1 MRTRTFL
8 PLCLLILVNQL
19 GFGLI
24 TPVLPAYAR
33 SFGLSAGAVGLVIGV
48 YGLARFLANVP
59 AGQLAE
65 RRGRKPVLILGT
77 AITTVASALMA
88 TAGSLT
94 QLLLYRLL
102 AGFGAATVLT
112 GGQVMVGDL
121 ATAENRGRMMS
132 IYQGFFLIGVG
143 LGPTPG
149 GLLADHFGL
158 RAPFVAYAVFS
169 GLACVV
175 ALLVI
180 RETKPRQPTRT
191 TPITDP
197 TPALAPPS
205 RSGAARA
212 VVWSAPFLL
221 VGLVS
226 FVQFFART
234 GAFFTVIPLLG
245 KDRVGLGE
253 SQIGYAQTLAQVI
266 NLAVLYHAGLLADR
280 LGRKRVIVPATLV
293 CGLAVAMFALSG
305 NYAMYLLSALVWG
318 LGSGFAGPSPAAY
331 VADLAPPALRG
342 RVFGAYRSL
351 ADSGYIVG
359 PILLGW
365 LAGVGGYGLP
375 LALTA
380 ALFLLS
386 GALFGLAAPELALRV
401 GPAHPSAQSGRR
413 ASGTL
418 S

>member
-1 MRTRTFL
+1 MRSVPVRNRLFL

-19 GFGLI
+19 GFGLV

-33 SFGLSAGAVGLVIGV
+33 GFGLSAGAVGLVIGV

-88 TAGSLT
+88 TAGSLP

-132 IYQGFFLIGVG
+132 LYQGFFLIGVG

-169 GLACVV
+169 GLACLV
-175 ALLVI
+175 ALAII
-180 RETKPRQPTRT
+180 RETKPREPART
-191 TPITDP
+191 ALMVDP
-197 TPALAPPS
+197 PPS
-205 RSGAARA
+205 GAAARA

-234 GAFFTVIPLLG
+234 GAFFTVVPLLG
-245 KDRVGLGE
+245 KDRIGLGE
-253 SQIGYAQTLAQVI
+253 SQIGVAQTLAQVV

-293 CGLAVAMFALSG
+293 CSLAVAMFALSG
-305 NYAMYLLSALVWG
+305 SYAVYLLSTFLWG

-375 LALTA
+375 LLLTA
-380 ALFLLS
+380 VLFLLS
-386 GALFGLAAPELALRV
+386 GALFGLAAPELALRAS
-401 GPAHPSAQSGRR
+401 PAQPSAQSGRR

>member
-1 MRTRTFL
+1 MRNRLFL
-8 PLCLLILVNQL
+8 SLCLLILVNQL

-88 TAGSLT
+88 TAASLG

-121 ATAENRGRMMS
+121 ATPENRGRMMS
-132 IYQGFFLIGVG
+132 LYQGFFLIGVG
-143 LGPTPG
+143 LGPSLG
-149 GLLADHFGL
+149 GLLADRFGL
-158 RAPFVAYAVFS
+158 RAPFVAYALFS
-169 GLACVV
+169 GLACLV
-175 ALLVI
+175 ALFVI
-180 RETKPRQPTRT
+180 RETKPRGTTRST
-191 TPITDP
+191 AVPDE
-197 TPALAPPS
+197 AP
-205 RSGAARA
+205 GAAARA

-234 GAFFTVIPLLG
+234 GAFFTVVPLLG
-245 KDRVGLGE
+245 KDRMGASE
-253 SQIGYAQTLAQVI
+253 AQIGLVQTLAQVV

-293 CGLAVAMFALSG
+293 CGLAMALFALSG
-305 NYAMYLLSALVWG
+305 NYATYLLSAFVWG

-365 LAGVGGYGLP
+365 LAGVGGYALP
-375 LALTA
+375 LLLTA

-386 GALFGLAAPELALRV
+386 GTLFGLAAPELALRA
-401 GPAHPSAQSGRR
+401 GRPQPSAQSGRR

>member
-1 MRTRTFL
+1 MRNRLFL
-8 PLCLLILVNQL
+8 SLCLLILVNQL

-88 TAGSLT
+88 TAASLG

-121 ATAENRGRMMS
+121 ATPENRGRMMS
-132 IYQGFFLIGVG
+132 LYQGFFLIGVG
-143 LGPTPG
+143 LGPSLG
-149 GLLADHFGL
+149 GLLADRFGL
-158 RAPFVAYAVFS
+158 RAPFVAYALFS
-169 GLACVV
+169 GLACLV
-175 ALLVI
+175 ALFVI
-180 RETKPRQPTRT
+180 RETKPRGTTRST
-191 TPITDP
+191 AVPDE
-197 TPALAPPS
+197 AP
-205 RSGAARA
+205 GAAARA

-234 GAFFTVIPLLG
+234 GAFFTVVPLLG
-245 KDRVGLGE
+245 KDRMGASE
-253 SQIGYAQTLAQVI
+253 AQIGLVQTLAQVV

-293 CGLAVAMFALSG
+293 CGLAMALFALSG
-305 NYAMYLLSALVWG
+305 NYATYLLSAFVWG

-365 LAGVGGYGLP
+365 LAGVGGYALP
-375 LALTA
+375 LLLTA

-386 GALFGLAAPELALRV
+386 GTLFGLAAPELALRAGAV
-401 GPAHPSAQSGRR
+401 QPSAQSGRR

>member
-1 MRTRTFL
+1 MRNRLFL

-33 SFGLSAGAVGLVIGV
+33 GFGLSAGAVGLVIGV

-88 TAGSLT
+88 TAASLG

-132 IYQGFFLIGVG
+132 LYQGFFLIGVG
-143 LGPTPG
+143 LGPALG
-149 GLLADHFGL
+149 GLLADRLGL
-158 RAPFVAYAVFS
+158 RAPFVAYAAFS
-169 GLACVV
+169 GLACLM
-175 ALLVI
+175 ALGVI
-180 RETKPRQPTRT
+180 RETKPRGAVR
-191 TPITDP
+191 
-197 TPALAPPS
+197 AASEGAPS
-205 RSGAARA
+205 AAARA

-234 GAFFTVIPLLG
+234 GAFFTVVPLLG
-245 KDRVGLGE
+245 KDRMGASE
-253 SQIGYAQTLAQVI
+253 AQIGLVQTLAQVV

-280 LGRKRVIVPATLV
+280 LGRKRVIVPATLM
-293 CGLAVAMFALSG
+293 CGLAMAMFALSG
-305 NYAMYLLSALVWG
+305 SYALYLLSALVWG

-331 VADLAPPALRG
+331 VADIAPPELRG

-375 LALTA
+375 LLLTA

-386 GALFGLAAPELALRV
+386 GALFGFVAPEPHRRPAMAAPLT
-401 GPAHPSAQSGRR
+401 P
-413 ASGTL
+413 
-418 S
+418 

>member
-132 IYQGFFLIGVG
+132 LYQGFFLIGVG

-169 GLACVV
+169 GLACLV

-180 RETKPRQPTRT
+180 RETKPRQPTRA

-197 TPALAPPS
+197 TPAL
-205 RSGAARA
+205 AARA

-253 SQIGYAQTLAQVI
+253 SQIGFAQTLAQVV

-305 NYAMYLLSALVWG
+305 SYAIYLLSALVWG

-375 LALTA
+375 LTLTA

-386 GALFGLAAPELALRV
+386 GALFGLAAPELALRA
-401 GPAHPSAQSGRR
+401 GPAQPSAQSGRR

>member
-132 IYQGFFLIGVG
+132 LYQGFFLIGVG

-169 GLACVV
+169 GLACLV

-180 RETKPRQPTRT
+180 RETKPRQPTRA

-197 TPALAPPS
+197 TPAL
-205 RSGAARA
+205 AARA

-253 SQIGYAQTLAQVI
+253 SQIGFAQTLAQVV

-305 NYAMYLLSALVWG
+305 SYATYLLSALVWG

-375 LALTA
+375 LTLTA

-386 GALFGLAAPELALRV
+386 GALFGLAAPELALRA
-401 GPAHPSAQSGRR
+401 GRAQPCAQSGRR

>member
-1 MRTRTFL
+1 MPVRNRLFL

-65 RRGRKPVLILGT
+65 RQGRKPVLILGT

-88 TAGSLT
+88 TAASLG

-132 IYQGFFLIGVG
+132 LYQGFFLIGVG
-143 LGPTPG
+143 LGPSLG
-149 GLLADHFGL
+149 GLLADRFGL
-158 RAPFVAYAVFS
+158 RAPFVAYALFS
-169 GLACVV
+169 GLACLV

-180 RETKPRQPTRT
+180 RETKPRGTVRST
-191 TPITDP
+191 ATPD
-197 TPALAPPS
+197 AAP
-205 RSGAARA
+205 GAAARA

-234 GAFFTVIPLLG
+234 GAFFTVVPLLG
-245 KDRVGLGE
+245 KDRMGASE
-253 SQIGYAQTLAQVI
+253 AQIGLVQTLAQVV

-293 CGLAVAMFALSG
+293 CGLAMALFALSG
-305 NYAMYLLSALVWG
+305 SYAVYVLSALVWG

-365 LAGVGGYGLP
+365 LAGVGGYALP
-375 LALTA
+375 LLLTA

-386 GALFGLAAPELALRV
+386 GALFGLAAPELALRAGHV
-401 GPAHPSAQSGRR
+401 QPSAHPGRR

>member
-1 MRTRTFL
+1 MRNRLFL

-33 SFGLSAGAVGLVIGV
+33 GFGLSAGAVGLVIGV

-88 TAGSLT
+88 TAASLG

-132 IYQGFFLIGVG
+132 LYQGFFLIGVG
-143 LGPTPG
+143 LGPALG
-149 GLLADHFGL
+149 GLLADRLGL
-158 RAPFVAYAVFS
+158 RAPFVAYAAFS
-169 GLACVV
+169 GLACLM
-175 ALLVI
+175 ALGVI
-180 RETKPRQPTRT
+180 RETKPRGAVR
-191 TPITDP
+191 
-197 TPALAPPS
+197 AASEGAPS
-205 RSGAARA
+205 AAARA

-234 GAFFTVIPLLG
+234 GAFFTVVPLLG
-245 KDRVGLGE
+245 KDRMGASE
-253 SQIGYAQTLAQVI
+253 AQIGLVQTLAQVV

-280 LGRKRVIVPATLV
+280 LGRKRVIVPATLM
-293 CGLAVAMFALSG
+293 CGLAMAMFALSG
-305 NYAMYLLSALVWG
+305 SYALYLLSALVWG

-331 VADLAPPALRG
+331 VADIAPPELRG

-375 LALTA
+375 LLLTA

-386 GALFGLAAPELALRV
+386 GALFGFVAPEPHRR
-401 GPAHPSAQSGRR
+401 PAMA
-413 ASGTL
+413 ASLTP
-418 S
+418 

>member
-1 MRTRTFL
+1 VPVRNRLFL

-88 TAGSLT
+88 TAGSLPE
-94 QLLLYRLL
+94 LLLYRLL

-121 ATAENRGRMMS
+121 ATPENRGRMMS
-132 IYQGFFLIGVG
+132 LYQGFFLVGVG

-158 RAPFVAYAVFS
+158 HAPFVAYAVFS
-169 GLACVV
+169 GLACLV
-175 ALLVI
+175 ALFVI
-180 RETKPRQPTRT
+180 RETKPRDAVRVAAP
-191 TPITDP
+191 DP
-197 TPALAPPS
+197 AVRPEGS
-205 RSGAARA
+205 RA

-234 GAFFTVIPLLG
+234 GAFFTVVPLLG
-245 KDRVGLGE
+245 KDRLGL
-253 SQIGYAQTLAQVI
+253 SDAQIGYTQTLAQAV

-293 CGLAVAMFALSG
+293 CGLALALFALSG
-305 NYAMYLLSALVWG
+305 GYAVYLLSALVWG

-375 LALTA
+375 LVLTA

-386 GALFGLAAPELALRV
+386 GTLFGLAAPELAIRA
-401 GPAHPSAQSGRR
+401 GRPQPSAQSGRR